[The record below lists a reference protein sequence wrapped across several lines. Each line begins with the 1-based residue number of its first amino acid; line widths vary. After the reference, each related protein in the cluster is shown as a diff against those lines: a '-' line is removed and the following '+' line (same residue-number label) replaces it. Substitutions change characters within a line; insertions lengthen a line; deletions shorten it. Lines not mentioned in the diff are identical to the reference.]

1 MFSKYVFQVFC
12 FVVKAVEVLTVFR
25 RTRLR
30 VSAMMLSVELLV
42 SVFNLFIIVVPTFF
56 KETPQKSRC
65 EIRMS
70 GWPLLLCND
79 LEPLSMSIVI
89 LVITQK
95 APPR

>member
-1 MFSKYVFQVFC
+1 VFS
-12 FVVKAVEVLTVFR
+12 FVVKAVEVLTMFR

-30 VSAMMLSVELLV
+30 FSAMILSVELLV
-42 SVFNLFIIVVPTFF
+42 SVFSPFIIVVHTLFN
-56 KETPQKSRC
+56 ETPQKSRC

-79 LEPLSMSIVI
+79 FEPLSWSIVM

-95 APPR
+95 APPC